1 MLQVELSTWMDPLV
15 SIEIQN
21 EVVKDDERPALADQF
36 VNILRRKQL
45 DVFVIAG
52 GGLYVAH

>member
-1 MLQVELSTWMDPLV
+1 MDPLV

-21 EVVKDDERPALADQF
+21 EVVKDDERPTLADQF